1 MKTIKEQILKTGF
14 IALDESDKN
23 LNLINEIQKL
33 KKEKNAVILAHY
45 YVDGL
50 IQDIADFVGDS
61 LALSQKAAE
70 TSADIIV
77 FVGVHFM
84 AETAKILSPNK
95 KVILPDLNAGCSLA
109 DSCPDKEF
117 EEFIKKHPN
126 HTVISYVNTTAK
138 VKALTDIVCTSSNA
152 VKIVNSIPEN
162 EEIIFGPDRNLGSYI
177 SRLTGRKMTIWDG
190 ACHVHN
196 EFSLEGILE
205 HKKLNPEAIIIA
217 HPECPKPI
225 VTISEFVG
233 STSALIN
240 YTKKNH
246 AKTFIVAT
254 EPGVIHEMKKVS
266 PDKFFIPAP
275 GEDAKCA
282 CSECE
287 FMKLNTIEKLFTCL
301 KYEQPEI
308 LIDEEIRK
316 KAYKPIKRMLDL
328 S

>member
-1 MKTIKEQILKTGF
+1 MKKVIDDISKNGF
-14 IALDESDKN
+14 IKLNKDEIN
-23 LNLINEIQKL
+23 LNLVNEIQKL

-45 YVDGL
+45 YVDGS

-61 LALSQKAAE
+61 LSLSQKAAE
-70 TSADIIV
+70 TTADIIV

-84 AETAKILSPNK
+84 AETAKILSPDK

-109 DSCPDKEF
+109 DSCPDKDF
-117 EEFIKKHPN
+117 EEFIKRHPDY
-126 HTVISYVNTTAK
+126 TVISYVNTTAK
-138 VKALTDIVCTSSNA
+138 VKALTDIVCTSTNA
-152 VKIVNSIPEN
+152 VKIVESVPEN
-162 EEIIFGPDRNLGSYI
+162 EKIIFGPDRNLGNYI
-177 SRLTGRKMTIWDG
+177 SRLTGREMVIWDG

-205 HKKLNPEAIIIA
+205 QKKLNPEAKIIA
-217 HPECPKPI
+217 HPECPKQI
-225 VTISEFVG
+225 LTISEFVG

-240 YTKKNH
+240 FTKKDET
-246 AKTFIVAT
+246 KSFIVAT
-254 EPGVIHEMKKVS
+254 EPGVIHEMKKLS

-275 GEDAKCA
+275 GEDAECA

-287 FMKLNTIEKLFTCL
+287 FMKLNNIEKLYTCL

>member
-1 MKTIKEQILKTGF
+1 METIKEVILKKGF
-14 IALDESDKN
+14 ISLKPNEKK
-23 LNLINEIQKL
+23 LNLINEIEKL

-45 YVDGL
+45 YVKGP

-95 KVILPDLNAGCSLA
+95 KVVLPDLNAGCSLA
-109 DSCPDKEF
+109 DSCNDIDF
-117 EEFIKKHPN
+117 AEFIKEHPN

-152 VKIVNSIPEN
+152 VKIVESIPKDKK
-162 EEIIFGPDRNLGSYI
+162 IIFGPDRNLGNYI

-196 EFSLEGILE
+196 EFSLAGILE
-205 HKKLNPEAIIIA
+205 QKKLNPEAKLIA
-217 HPECPKPI
+217 HPECPKQI
-225 VTISEFVG
+225 LIISEFVG

-240 YTKKNH
+240 YTKNSD
-246 AKTFIVAT
+246 AGTFIIAT
-254 EPGVIHEMKKVS
+254 EPGVIHKMKKLS
-266 PDKFFIPAP
+266 PNKFFIPAP
-275 GEDAKCA
+275 GENGECA

-287 FMKLNTIEKLFTCL
+287 FMKLNSIEKIYTCL

-308 LIDEEIRK
+308 LIEEEIRK